1 MIIEHRTRDKHQN
14 ADSLSKKT
22 EFYERQEKRE
32 ADRPEIKEGFS
43 FMVKETY
50 DSLPLTRWLDK
61 SGKPIED
68 HPELPKEPPEK
79 TILKKNR
86 GKPTGIILKSKIV
99 RETLKAKGYDLNQV
113 ETREAQIDDDLM
125 RLLEKL
131 ADDKPVIQERGK
143 EEPEVTILRKSEIV
157 GDEVTSKVTN
167 PDGKEV
173 VQSLVEKIPD
183 DILEQTRVR
192 KKKVAFKK
200 EAEYLERGQ
209 ESGEWSTSTEEEDTE
224 EGKLSGEWEIWDE
237 DSDENS
243 ENQDSLCMILAQE
256 KIRHRDRELQ
266 TDPSSGTYNLYVQ
279 EVRGGEELERIAVSR
294 KPFRELSCNSNV
306 SDRGAVQIARSNGA
320 PGDRQGATKNTSQV
334 RLARI
339 EESLREMGEN
349 MPGMPASERPKED
362 EIPTQV
368 GGKLKI

>member
-43 FMVKETY
+43 FMDKETY

-68 HPELPKEPPEK
+68 HPELLKEPPEK

-86 GKPTGIILKSKIV
+86 GKPIGIILKSKIV

-113 ETREAQIDDDLM
+113 QTGEAQIDDDLM

-131 ADDKPVIQERGK
+131 ADDKPVIQEKGK
-143 EEPEVTILRKSEIV
+143 KEPEVTILRKSEIV
-157 GDEVTSKVTN
+157 SEEVTSKVTN

-173 VQSLVEKIPD
+173 VQSLVEKIPE
-183 DILEQTRVR
+183 DILEQTRAR
-192 KKKVAFKK
+192 KKRVEFKE
-200 EAEYLERGQ
+200 EAEYLGLGQ
-209 ESGEWSTSTEEEDTE
+209 ESGERSTSTEE
-224 EGKLSGEWEIWDE
+224 GKTDGGNSSGECEMWDE
-237 DSDENS
+237 DSEESSD
-243 ENQDSLCMILAQE
+243 NQNSLCMILAEE

-266 TDPSSGTYNLYVQ
+266 TDPSTRTFILDVQ
-279 EVRGGEELERIAVSR
+279 EVRGGEELERIAV
-294 KPFRELSCNSNV
+294 
-306 SDRGAVQIARSNGA
+306 
-320 PGDRQGATKNTSQV
+320 
-334 RLARI
+334 
-339 EESLREMGEN
+339 
-349 MPGMPASERPKED
+349 
-362 EIPTQV
+362 
-368 GGKLKI
+368 